1 MGRFHRH
8 DDGTVHTH
16 EHDHLPH
23 EHDHGDHSGYETGKQ
38 RIDVLEGRRASAL
51 LTRDGRCTGVVLDNG
66 ERLHAPIHAA
76 NPKAQEAQEGQ

>member
-23 EHDHGDHSGYETGKQ
+23 EHDHGDHSRYRTGGQ
-38 RIDVLEGRRASAL
+38 RIDVLEAIFAENDLLAEANRAAFES
-51 LTRDGRCTGVVLDNG
+51 NG
-66 ERLHAPIHAA
+66 CAP
-76 NPKAQEAQEGQ
+76 